1 MTKNNTVTKIDI
13 RLDGV
18 FLFEKKKKGFPWV
31 ARIYLIGTNENIF
44 VTGFADHH
52 FYYLSTRIE
61 SLGFDS

>member
-18 FLFEKKKKGFPWV
+18 FLLKKKRVFLELPESI
-31 ARIYLIGTNENIF
+31 ALALTENIF

-52 FYYLSTRIE
+52 FY
-61 SLGFDS
+61 